1 MDELVLLLPARMLPG
16 SAGDLLTGL
25 LAAGAF
31 VAFLATACGVLSAV
45 GGAISACVS
54 RATGASV
61 FRGAVLAVALTALA
75 LTTATDP
82 SGSMPLMMLGFSL
95 SAATLCP
102 LLLLGIWWRRLT
114 DAGVLAGAVA
124 GGGVTAAL
132 VVCEQAG
139 LNMGVPTS
147 HPASVAVPLAFA
159 VMVAISLVTPG
170 RVPGGVGRMMARMH
184 LPEPSEGTG
193 GDRSSPSGDRSP
205 SGRVPH
211 TDDY

>member
-1 MDELVLLLPARMLPG
+1 
-16 SAGDLLTGL
+16 
-25 LAAGAF
+25 
-31 VAFLATACGVLSAV
+31 
-45 GGAISACVS
+45 
-54 RATGASV
+54 
-61 FRGAVLAVALTALA
+61 
-75 LTTATDP
+75 
-82 SGSMPLMMLGFSL
+82 
-95 SAATLCP
+95 
-102 LLLLGIWWRRLT
+102 
-114 DAGVLAGAVA
+114 VA

-184 LPEPSEGTG
+184 LPEPSEGIG